1 MDSIK
6 VSIICN
12 TFNHEKYIEDAIKGF
27 VNQKTDFKYEICIHD
42 DASTDHTK
50 EVILKY
56 ERLYPELIH
65 AIIQT
70 ENQYSKGISVNAINS
85 SRARG
90 EYIAFCEGDDYWTDP
105 YKLQKQVN
113 LFEKYPDCAL
123 VLHGSIIINAKNK
136 FAKRTWLFTNKER
149 KLSVEEVL
157 NARGIVAAHNSYM
170 YRNVENTF
178 PDFFRNL
185 GVWDTTRCI
194 YFALNNS
201 VYYIPELM
209 SVYRV
214 GIKGSWNDRIRLD
227 QDKLVK
233 HYRKEIHFYQELN
246 QYTHFKYDNVISKTI
261 HYLEFHV
268 AVCERRYD
276 DIKKDYKNILGNQS
290 IYQKLSFH
298 AQKILPNLFNLLR
311 VIRFKLWI

>member
-1 MDSIK
+1 MDEIK

-12 TFNHEKYIEDAIKGF
+12 TYNHEKYIEDAIKGF
-27 VNQKTDFKYEICIHD
+27 VCQKTNFKYEVCIHD
-42 DASTDHTK
+42 DASSDHTK
-50 EVILKY
+50 EIIEKY
-56 ERLYPELIH
+56 EKLYPNLIN

-85 SRARG
+85 ARAQG

-123 VLHGSIIINAKNK
+123 VVHGSLIVNARNR
-136 FAKRTWLFTNKER
+136 FAKRKWLFTSEER
-149 KLSVEEVL
+149 NLSIEEVL
-157 NARGIVAAHNSYM
+157 ESRGIVAAHNTYM
-170 YRNVENTF
+170 YRNLENTF

-201 VYYIPELM
+201 VYYIPEIM

-214 GIKGSWNDRIRLD
+214 GIKGSWNDRVRLD
-227 QDKLVK
+227 RVKLVK
-233 HYRKEIHFYQELN
+233 HYQKENHFYQQLN
-246 QYTHFKYDNVISKTI
+246 QYTEYKYNHVISKI
-261 HYLEFHV
+261 MNQLDYQI
-268 AVCERRYD
+268 AVCEKRYD
-276 DIKKDYKNILGNQS
+276 DIRTDFKDILNKQS
-290 IYQKLSFH
+290 FYQRLSFNTQKL
-298 AQKILPNLFNLLR
+298 LPNVFNLLR
-311 VIRFKLWI
+311 IIRFKLWI

>member
-27 VNQKTDFKYEICIHD
+27 VNQKTDFKFEICIHD

-50 EVILKY
+50 DIIMKY
-56 ERLYPELIH
+56 VNLYPELIH

-70 ENQYSKGISVNAINS
+70 ENQYSKGFSVNTINS

-113 LFEKYPDCAL
+113 IFEKYSDCAL
-123 VLHGSIIINAKNK
+123 VLHGSLIVNSRNK
-136 FAKRTWLFTNKER
+136 YAHRKWLFTNVER
-149 KLSVEEVL
+149 KLNIGEVL
-157 NARGIVAAHNSYM
+157 ESRGIVAAHNSYM
-170 YRNVENTF
+170 YRNIEEIY
-178 PDFFRNL
+178 PEFFKNL
-185 GVWDTTRCI
+185 GVLDTTRCI
-194 YFALNNS
+194 YFALNHT
-201 VYYIPELM
+201 VYYIPEIM

-214 GIKGSWNDRIRLD
+214 GIKGSWNDRVRLD
-227 QDKLVK
+227 QVKLVK
-233 HYRKEIHFYQELN
+233 HYQKEIQFYKELN
-246 QYTHFKYDNVISKTI
+246 KYTQSKYDKVIDKI
-261 HYLEFHV
+261 IDNLNFQI
-268 AVCERRYD
+268 AVCEKRYD
-276 DIKKDYKNILGNQS
+276 DIKRKYRDILDNQS
-290 IYQKLSFH
+290 IYQKISFYT
-298 AQKILPNLFNLLR
+298 QKILPNMFNLLR